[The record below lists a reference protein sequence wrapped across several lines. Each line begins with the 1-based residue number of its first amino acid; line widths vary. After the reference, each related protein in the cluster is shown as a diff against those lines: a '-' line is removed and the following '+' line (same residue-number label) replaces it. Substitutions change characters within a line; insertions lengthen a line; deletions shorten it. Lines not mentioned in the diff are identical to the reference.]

1 MDTTL
6 CKTTEPALALY
17 YEQMRP
23 LRTLQIADTYATAP
37 MEALRPIVVADIQST
52 INEELLH
59 ASFDDAL
66 SERLTALHSQWHQLP
81 SAEYN
86 VAPHGHDVDIPITDP
101 FFTVQDATNSEHVS
115 YTLQH
120 YVLLICSAL
129 VLLLAG
135 FDIAALLLL
144 RIAH

>member
-17 YEQMRP
+17 SEQVRP

-52 INEELLH
+52 INEEFLH

-66 SERLTALHSQWHQLP
+66 SERLTALHCQWNQLH

-86 VAPHGHDVDIPITDP
+86 IALHDHNVDIPITDP
-101 FFTVQDATNSEHVS
+101 IFTVQDTANREHMH

-120 YVLLICSAL
+120 YILLMCSAL
-129 VLLLAG
+129 ILLLAG
-135 FDIAALLLL
+135 FDITALLIL
-144 RIAH
+144 RMAH